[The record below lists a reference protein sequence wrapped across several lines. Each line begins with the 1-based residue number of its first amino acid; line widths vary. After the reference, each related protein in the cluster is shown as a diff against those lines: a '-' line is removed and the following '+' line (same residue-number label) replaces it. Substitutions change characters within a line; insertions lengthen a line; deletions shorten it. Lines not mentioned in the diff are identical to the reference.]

1 MTICLASDAG
11 MSAVTWFIDFPSLIT
26 ILIFLIPGLL
36 IMGAWKDFIKSF
48 PVGIKKYNLLELKN
62 IISAVGAAQKFGLT
76 KRELELGFLKV
87 SGFSNRRIA
96 YMFGISE
103 QTVKNHFTHIYEK
116 AWVPGRKEFQEL
128 FIQNE

>member
-1 MTICLASDAG
+1 MTQSE
-11 MSAVTWFIDFPSLIT
+11 IT
-26 ILIFLIPGLL
+26 
-36 IMGAWKDFIKSF
+36 KDQ
-48 PVGIKKYNLLELKN
+48 YLK
-62 IISAVGAAQKFGLT
+62 IAQNFGFT

-116 AWVPGRKEFQEL
+116 AWVPGRNEFREL
-128 FIQNE
+128 FRNSI

>member
-1 MTICLASDAG
+1 MEMNDAK
-11 MSAVTWFIDFPSLIT
+11 IT
-26 ILIFLIPGLL
+26 KERYLEV
-36 IMGAWKDFIKSF
+36 AR
-48 PVGIKKYNLLELKN
+48 KY
-62 IISAVGAAQKFGLT
+62 GLT

-116 AWVPGRKEFQEL
+116 AWVPGRKEFRGL
-128 FIQNE
+128 FFQGEEIQIEKCKI

>member
-1 MTICLASDAG
+1 MTQFEIS
-11 MSAVTWFIDFPSLIT
+11 
-26 ILIFLIPGLL
+26 
-36 IMGAWKDFIKSF
+36 KDQ
-48 PVGIKKYNLLELKN
+48 YLK
-62 IISAVGAAQKFGLT
+62 IAQKFGLT

-116 AWVPGRKEFQEL
+116 TWVPGRNEFRDL
-128 FIQNE
+128 FALNDNPH

>member
-1 MTICLASDAG
+1 MENNRPEIS
-11 MSAVTWFIDFPSLIT
+11 
-26 ILIFLIPGLL
+26 
-36 IMGAWKDFIKSF
+36 KEQ
-48 PVGIKKYNLLELKN
+48 YLKVAR
-62 IISAVGAAQKFGLT
+62 SFGLT

-116 AWVPGRKEFQEL
+116 AWVPGRKEFREL
-128 FIQNE
+128 FLPFTEKNCDDLS

>member
-1 MTICLASDAG
+1 MEMNDAVITKEQYLKVAS
-11 MSAVTWFIDFPSLIT
+11 
-26 ILIFLIPGLL
+26 
-36 IMGAWKDFIKSF
+36 
-48 PVGIKKYNLLELKN
+48 
-62 IISAVGAAQKFGLT
+62 KFGFT

-116 AWVPGRKEFQEL
+116 AWVPGKKEFREL
-128 FIQNE
+128 FLLHS